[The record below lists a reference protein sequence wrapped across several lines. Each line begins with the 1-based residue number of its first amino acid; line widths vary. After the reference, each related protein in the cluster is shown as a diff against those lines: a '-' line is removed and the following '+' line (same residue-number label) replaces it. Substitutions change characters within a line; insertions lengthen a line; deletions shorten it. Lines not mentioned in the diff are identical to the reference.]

1 MIDMFAAD
9 RYASQEAMLQKGRTP
24 SELATLAAQGQIQ
37 DGYLAMALEKPP
49 KKEPEED
56 I

>member
-9 RYASQEAMLQKGRTP
+9 KYATQDAMLRLGGRP
-24 SELATLAAQGQIQ
+24 DELAALAAQGRIQ

-49 KKEPEED
+49 KVEKEE
-56 I
+56 

>member
-9 RYASQEAMLQKGRTP
+9 KYATQDAMLQLGGDPDR
-24 SELATLAAQGQIQ
+24 LAALAAQGRTQ

-49 KKEPEED
+49 KVEKEE
-56 I
+56 

>member
-9 RYASQEAMLQKGRTP
+9 KYATQDAMLQLGRNP
-24 SELATLAAQGQIQ
+24 AELATLAAQGRTQ

-49 KKEPEED
+49 KVEKEE
-56 I
+56 